1 MFLEEDCKMN
11 RMVESMQ
18 LFDTIANNRWLSK
31 KPLILFLNKT
41 DLLRK
46 KICCSPL
53 TTCFPEYEGPNTYE
67 GAVAYIQKAF
77 MELRRRVPKE
87 IYVHLTCAIDTQNI
101 QWVFNIVSEMIIK
114 MNQRECGL
122 Y

>member
-67 GAVAYIQKAF
+67 GAVAHIQKAF

>member
-1 MFLEEDCKMN
+1 MFLEEDFQVN

-18 LFDTIANNRWLSK
+18 LFETIGNNRWLSR

-41 DLLRK
+41 DLLKK
-46 KICCSPL
+46 KIRCSPL
-53 TTCFPEYEGPNTYE
+53 TTCFPEYDGPNTYE
-67 GAVAYIQKAF
+67 GAVAYIQQAF
-77 MELRRRVPKE
+77 MALRHQIPKE
-87 IYVHLTCAIDTQNI
+87 VYVHLTCAIDTQNI

-114 MNQRECGL
+114 MNQKECGF